1 MVEDIAFST
10 KAFMAESILLPHGRG
25 LYVSL
30 NVFADNKVGSPVP
43 QGRERRAPF
52 EP

>member
-1 MVEDIAFST
+1 MVEDIVFST

-30 NVFADNKVGSPVP
+30 YVFADNKVGSPRF
-43 QGRERRAPF
+43 QAFMRRAHPR
-52 EP
+52 